1 MATIEAKGLA
11 KAFPAAGGGHLY
23 ALREVD
29 FFIGDGEF
37 VCLLGP
43 SGCGKSTL
51 LNIVSRL
58 DTAYQGSVLFDGLS
72 LRELDSREGPRV
84 GYLFQESRLLP
95 WRTVRGNIE
104 FALESEGIPKTR
116 WREVLATHLRL
127 VGLEGFADYY
137 PYQLS
142 GGMQQRVAVARAFAV
157 DPDVLLMDE
166 PFNALDE
173 ITARRMRRELLSIW
187 SCYRKT
193 VLFVTHNAFEA
204 TYLADRILVMTR
216 CPGAIYREVSVALP
230 RPRSYDDPDLFRL
243 TAELVR
249 DFLAHIGE
257 DERPATT

>member
-1 MATIEAKGLA
+1 MATIEAKGLV
-11 KAFPAAGGGHLY
+11 KAFPVAGGGLLY
-23 ALREVD
+23 ALRRLD

-51 LNIVSRL
+51 LNILSGL
-58 DTAYQGSVLFDGLS
+58 DSVYQGTVVFDGVPLK
-72 LRELDSREGPRV
+72 EMDSRGGPRV

-104 FALESEGIPKTR
+104 FALESERIPKSR
-116 WREVLATHLRL
+116 WPEVVNTHLQL
-127 VGLEGFADYY
+127 VGLQGFEEYY
-137 PYQLS
+137 PHQLS
-142 GGMQQRVAVARAFAV
+142 GGMQQRVAIARAFAV

-193 VLFVTHNAFEA
+193 VLFVTHNALEA

-216 CPGAIYREVSVALP
+216 CPGSIYREVSVALP
-230 RPRSYDDPDLFRL
+230 RPRSYDDPELFQAN
-243 TAELVR
+243 AELVR
-249 DFLAHIGE
+249 DFLAQLGE
-257 DERPATT
+257 EGPETA